1 MTFGINAVI
10 IDATNTRWNFHNSD
24 ELLDFLIKEV
34 EFWAK
39 QDDSME
45 AVNDA
50 DKHLYIRAHTTL
62 NGLVSTIKE
71 ICAHPPEA
79 GSTVSMKIADV
90 LRDNLSGDIWL
101 WSGHDFIRTFIQ
113 FHTNN
118 GILDATNFVQAKI
131 TIEQTRQEFEG
142 IKSGFESWCRETE
155 KNWDGLLDKSSKSHD
170 ERIKKFN
177 TFIDDCAKRRDS
189 LETIYEEKV
198 RLAAPITYWQNA
210 AVEFEVQGKRWVRWL
225 ICSLVVGVVGFLIL
239 FIIWLKGHATGIQ
252 FDTVQGI
259 ILFGTGLAAFAF
271 LVRTLSRLT
280 FSSFHLMRDA
290 QERTQLTYVYLSLI
304 NEDKIDKSSRDIIL
318 QALFSRS
325 ETGLLAGESGPTM
338 PGLGEVVIK
347 STLQQPGK

>member
-1 MTFGINAVI
+1 MTYGINATI
-10 IDATNTRWNFHNSD
+10 SDATTMRWNFHNSD
-24 ELLDFLIKEV
+24 ELLEFLIKEV

-39 QDDSME
+39 QDNSMQDKD
-45 AVNDA
+45 NA
-50 DKHLYIRAHTTL
+50 DKHPYIRAHTTL
-62 NGLVSTIKE
+62 GGVVSAIKE
-71 ICAHPPEA
+71 LCEHPPED
-79 GSTVSMKIADV
+79 GTTVPVGIATV
-90 LRDNLSGDIWL
+90 LRDNLSGDNWL

-131 TIEQTRQEFEG
+131 TIEQTRQEFTDV
-142 IKSGFESWCRETE
+142 KSGFESWYRETE
-155 KNWDGLLDKSSKSHD
+155 KNWDGLLDKSSKAH
-170 ERIKKFN
+170 EKQLK
-177 TFIDDCAKRRDS
+177 TFDAFINDCATRRDN
-189 LETIYEEKV
+189 LESIYEEKL

-210 AVEFEVQGKRWVRWL
+210 AKNYKAQGNRWVRWL
-225 ICSLVVGVVGFLIL
+225 MGSLVVGVVGFSIL

-304 NEDKIDKSSRDIIL
+304 NEDKMDKSSRDIIL
-318 QALFSRS
+318 QALFSRA
-325 ETGLLAGESGPTM
+325 ETGLLSGESGPTM

-347 STLQQPGK
+347 STLQPPGK